1 MSNQKEE
8 IERENEEF
16 DRDGFID
23 EIEMA
28 IDYGFEISQEDYDL
42 YKQCINERATEE
54 IAVVEDFDMDM

>member
-8 IERENEEF
+8 IERENKEF

-28 IDYGFEISQEDYDL
+28 IDYGFEMSPSRKNRQKKEVKNGMNRSIS
-42 YKQCINERATEE
+42 
-54 IAVVEDFDMDM
+54 

>member
-28 IDYGFEISQEDYDL
+28 IDYGFEISQKDYEL
-42 YKQCINERATEE
+42 YQQCINERTEE
-54 IAVVEDFDMDM
+54 

>member
-42 YKQCINERATEE
+42 YQQCINERTAEE